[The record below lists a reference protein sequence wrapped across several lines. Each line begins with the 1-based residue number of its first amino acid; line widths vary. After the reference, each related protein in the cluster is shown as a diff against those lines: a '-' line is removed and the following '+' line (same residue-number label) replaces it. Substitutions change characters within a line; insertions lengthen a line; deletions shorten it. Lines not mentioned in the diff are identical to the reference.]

1 MKTRHPKHDSMQHI
15 DRRIKGSSETR
26 LNVELNRARRGK
38 QLLRQRGNKKLYAQP
53 RRLIDGSAPWTGK
66 WSLEDL
72 KHMRRIKGVGRPPIA
87 RHTPE
92 PPMGILERWGF

>member
-1 MKTRHPKHDSMQHI
+1 V
-15 DRRIKGSSETR
+15 RIAAEVQSSR
-26 LNVELNRARRGK
+26 QGK
-38 QLLRQRGNKKLYAQP
+38 RLLRQRGNKKLYAQP

-92 PPMGILERWGF
+92 LPMGILERWGF